1 MTNSQPPAGNQHP
14 HLSKKLQTAIEHA
27 RQALAS
33 GTAASTLA
41 NALNQQGLGGMEI
54 ILVFR
59 EATGAGLADLK
70 CFGQWWSETTGVTD
84 VAAFDAWADEVL
96 KLD

>member
-1 MTNSQPPAGNQHP
+1 
-14 HLSKKLQTAIEHA
+14 
-27 RQALAS
+27 
-33 GTAASTLA
+33 
-41 NALNQQGLGGMEI
+41 MEI